1 MDHRFRYW
9 MLTALAGVSL
19 VLVLVNILLYD
30 RNRNLQADIANRNLY
45 IQQSLQ
51 FENIYQPL
59 LRTLADLSVRHN
71 DVQLRAL
78 LAAQGITVNVASP
91 APAPDKPVESTES
104 TQSTE
109 STEAANKKD
118 KS

>member
-1 MDHRFRYW
+1 MDRTRYW
-9 MLTALAGVSL
+9 MLTGLAGVSL
-19 VLVLVNILLYD
+19 VLALVNIVLYD
-30 RNRNLQADIANRNLY
+30 RNRNLQVDVSNRNLY

-51 FENIYQPL
+51 LENIYQPL

-71 DVQLRAL
+71 DTQLRAL

-91 APAPDKPVESTES
+91 APAPVKPAEPTEP

-109 STEAANKKD
+109 STEAATEEDN
-118 KS
+118 S